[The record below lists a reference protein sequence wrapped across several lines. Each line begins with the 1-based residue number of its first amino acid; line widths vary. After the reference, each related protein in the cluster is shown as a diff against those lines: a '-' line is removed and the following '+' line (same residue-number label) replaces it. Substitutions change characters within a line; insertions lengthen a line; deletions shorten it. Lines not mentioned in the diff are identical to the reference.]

1 MAYLQNADPA
11 LREYILK
18 HSLPQIFQALLTGLC
33 VSCPERP
40 LHFLERKIVSIQENR
55 DTVEIEWHTCVD
67 DPEQVAINSLAGS
80 MVRDIFGKRDDTL
93 FLSHLFEKAYSC
105 YRISLT
111 NMCFKAW
118 KRFIWNKRKEARE
131 LTLKMETAERHYI
144 QRGRRVAL
152 CKWVEWV
159 QVRKRR
165 QNDAMKKIQRVWNA
179 IHCKIV
185 IAAWRYVVQ
194 DSKRT
199 KEYFESL
206 ENGLLEMSS
215 QDSDVAIGEGHDG
228 LSLLPCKLS
237 IKVFQSLDVGD
248 LLKCAEVCRTWKA
261 ITQTC
266 SLWSRIS
273 FSVERDW
280 ITDSIVEQILQKYRP
295 FVVHL
300 NMRGCTSLQWPSFKC
315 ISECRNL
322 QELNLSECFNIKDEM
337 VRMILEGCPTLLYLN
352 LSFSYVT
359 NGTLRELSRSCLNL
373 QYLSLAC
380 CRKFTDKGLQY
391 LASGKGC
398 HKLIHLDLSGCTQI
412 SVDGFRYIAAGC
424 PLLQQIVFNDMPTLS
439 DSCVLELASK
449 CQSLS
454 AISLWDTP
462 HLSDS
467 AFKAIAEVAN
477 LTKFSVDGN
486 SRMSDISWRAL
497 CRSSP
502 GLTRLHAA
510 DCPRMTDSSLKSM
523 GALKNL
529 VYLNIS
535 HCSRVSD
542 MGLRYLTEGPSA
554 SKLRELNL
562 SNCSRIN
569 DLAIMRVAQKCSKLN
584 HLSVAYCDNLS
595 NSGLEWLSSCSS
607 LLSLDISG
615 CNIMDQGLIALGG
628 NPGLKKLV
636 ASECVWIT
644 DIGIEKFCRQARG
657 LEYMDVSHCVALSD
671 QAIKALSFYC
681 RTIVT
686 LRMPGC
692 PKMTDLAVQYLTVGR
707 HFLRELDV
715 SGCVLL
721 TDRTPRFLQTGC
733 PQLNTINMVYCRGIS
748 KQAALRLQP
757 CVEKWE
763 HSNDDAP
770 YWFGYDSLGQ
780 LLQPIGRPDK
790 IQDTWEEEE
799 PAPRNNN
806 KKRNSIKACG
816 EDYDYTA

>member
-1 MAYLQNADPA
+1 MASLLNADPA

-33 VSCPERP
+33 VSCPESP

-55 DTVEIEWHTCVD
+55 DTAEIDWHTCVD
-67 DPEQVAINSLAGS
+67 DPEQVAVTSLAGS
-80 MVRDIFGKRDDTL
+80 MVHDIFGKRDDTL

-118 KRFIWNKRKEARE
+118 KMFIWNKRKEARE

-144 QRGRRVAL
+144 QRGLRVAL

-159 QVRKRR
+159 QVCKRR

-185 IAAWRYVVQ
+185 IGAWRYVVQ

-199 KEYFESL
+199 KEYFERL

-215 QDSDVAIGEGHDG
+215 KDSDVAIGEGHDG

-280 ITDSIVEQILQKYRP
+280 ITDRIVEQILQKYRP

-337 VRMILEGCPTLLYLN
+337 VCMILEGCPTLLYLN
-352 LSFSYVT
+352 LSFSYVA

-373 QYLSLAC
+373 QFLSLAC
-380 CRKFTDKGLQY
+380 CRRFTDKGLQY

-412 SVDGFRYIAAGC
+412 SVEGFRYIAAGC
-424 PLLQQIVFNDMPTLS
+424 PQLQQIVFNDLPTLS

-449 CQSLS
+449 CHSLS

-523 GALKNL
+523 GTLKNL

-584 HLSVAYCDNLS
+584 HLSVSYCDNLS

-636 ASECVWIT
+636 ASECLWIT

-799 PAPRNNN
+799 PTPRNN
-806 KKRNSIKACG
+806 KKRNLIKACG
-816 EDYDYTA
+816 EDYEYTA

>member
-1 MAYLQNADPA
+1 MASLQNADPA

-33 VSCPERP
+33 VSCPESP

-55 DTVEIEWHTCVD
+55 DTAEIHW
-67 DPEQVAINSLAGS
+67 
-80 MVRDIFGKRDDTL
+80 
-93 FLSHLFEKAYSC
+93 
-105 YRISLT
+105 
-111 NMCFKAW
+111 AW
-118 KRFIWNKRKEARE
+118 KRFIWNKRKETRE
-131 LTLKMETAERHYI
+131 LTLKMDRAERHYI
-144 QRGRRVAL
+144 QRGLRVAL

-159 QVRKRR
+159 QVCKRR

-199 KEYFESL
+199 KEYFERL
-206 ENGLLEMSS
+206 DNGLLEMSS
-215 QDSDVAIGEGHDG
+215 KVSDVAIGEGHDG

-237 IKVFQSLDVGD
+237 IKVFQSLNVGD

-261 ITQTC
+261 IAQTC

-337 VRMILEGCPTLLYLN
+337 VCMILEGCPTLLYLN
-352 LSFSYVT
+352 LSYSYVA

-373 QYLSLAC
+373 QFLSLAC
-380 CRKFTDKGLQY
+380 CRRFTDKGLQY

-412 SVDGFRYIAAGC
+412 SVEGFRYIAAGC

-584 HLSVAYCDNLS
+584 HLSVSYCDNLS

-615 CNIMDQGLIALGG
+615 CNIMDQGLIALGA

-636 ASECVWIT
+636 ASECAWIT

-780 LLQPIGRPDK
+780 LLQPIGRPNK

-799 PAPRNNN
+799 PAPRNN
-806 KKRNSIKACG
+806 KKGNLMKACG
-816 EDYDYTA
+816 EDYEYTA